1 MFKGISKILIAVAVI
16 AVLCV
21 SAITGLTIG
30 SFKTYPVFD
39 AEHGIRKGFDL
50 AGGSVIVYQA
60 SQKAEDGSFTEIEP
74 SASQMD
80 VARKIIQA
88 RLDRKGFTEG
98 SVTAKGN
105 MLEVE
110 LPSVQDTAAAI
121 NEIGQTAKLSFCGY
135 DPATGEFLGD
145 EIFTGED
152 VKKADSIYTQGGGPA
167 APAQHIVAIE
177 VSNDAAKR
185 FYDATVEYDGKAIAI
200 MLDDEIISSPLVTQ
214 PINSNQFTIEGNFDK
229 DSAAELAALIQDGQ
243 LPFQLSVVQQRT
255 AGPTLGES
263 ALNTSLQAAMIG
275 LIIIFVF
282 MILYY
287 RLPGLA
293 ASIALVFYVV
303 LCCLIY
309 SFMRINLSL
318 PGIAGV
324 ILSIGMA
331 VDANVIIFERMKEE
345 FKLGK
350 TLKASLDAGF
360 KRAMISIIDSN
371 VTTLIAAGVLYFIGS
386 GPIKGFATTLGIG
399 VLVSMF
405 TAIIVTKFLL
415 KAMVDMKIKNKFL
428 YGAPGKGGNKN
439 A

>member
-1 MFKGISKILIAVAVI
+1 MRKGISKILIAVLVI
-16 AVLCV
+16 VVLCI
-21 SAITGLTIG
+21 SATSGLKIG
-30 SFKTYPVFD
+30 SFQTYPVFD
-39 AEHGIRKGFDL
+39 EEHGIRKGFDL

-60 SQKAEDGSFTEIEP
+60 SRFTEDGSVIAIEP
-74 SASQMD
+74 SASQME
-80 VARKIIQA
+80 VARKIIQS

-98 SVTAKGN
+98 SVTTKGN

-110 LPSVQDTAAAI
+110 LPSVQDTAVAI
-121 NEIGQTAKLSFCGY
+121 NEIGQTARLSFYGFDY
-135 DPATGEFLGD
+135 TTGELLGNA
-145 EIFTGED
+145 ILTGED
-152 VKKADSIYTQGGGPA
+152 VKKADAVFVQAVGTT
-167 APAQHIVAIE
+167 PAQHVVAIE
-177 VSNDAAKR
+177 ITDEAAQR
-185 FYDATVEYDGKAIAI
+185 FADATAKYQGKAIAI
-200 MLDDEIISSPLVTQ
+200 MLDDEVISAPLVTHTIYETTFQ
-214 PINSNQFTIEGNFDK
+214 IEGNFDQAYAK
-229 DSAAELAALIQDGQ
+229 ELAALIQDGQ
-243 LPFQLSVVQQRT
+243 LPFNLSVVQQRT
-255 AGPTLGES
+255 AGPTLGED
-263 ALNTSLQAAMIG
+263 ALKTSLTAALIG
-275 LIIIFVF
+275 LIVIFVF

-309 SFMRINLSL
+309 SVMRVNLSL

-345 FKLGK
+345 FRLGK

-371 VTTLIAAGVLYFIGS
+371 VTTLIAAGVLYFFGS

-399 VLVSMF
+399 VLVSML

-415 KAMVDMKIKNKFL
+415 KAMLDLKIKNKFL
-428 YGAPGKGGNKN
+428 YGAPAKGGSRNV
-439 A
+439 